1 MGTRHF
7 DIENRI
13 EPKNETKR
21 NANIRRLIYFWYSTG
36 LSVDRYHYRYTYV
49 LLSFPSSPSLRLQ
62 LSIALYQCLFL
73 LLAGLSTKGNP
84 SPLPPSTRCQV
95 SL

>member
-21 NANIRRLIYFWYSTG
+21 YANSRRLIYFGYSTG
-36 LSVDRYHYRYTYV
+36 LSVDPYQYHKTYV
-49 LLSFPSSPSLRLQ
+49 P
-62 LSIALYQCLFL
+62 LFL
-73 LLAGLSTKGNP
+73 S
-84 SPLPPSTRCQV
+84 S
-95 SL
+95 

>member
-21 NANIRRLIYFWYSTG
+21 YANIRRLINFWYSTG
-36 LSVDRYHYRYTYV
+36 LSVDPYQYHKTYV
-49 LLSFPSSPSLRLQ
+49 PLFLSF
-62 LSIALYQCLFL
+62 
-73 LLAGLSTKGNP
+73 
-84 SPLPPSTRCQV
+84 
-95 SL
+95 